1 MIMQMRRR
9 WTGLLAIMGA
19 AAVLSGCANKGPQVA
34 CPTVDVVDALHQTTA
49 FKAGAIGDLSAVLHL
64 VEIADFA
71 ATCRVSKDQ
80 ISLPIKVRLI
90 ANRGPANVTDDAE
103 VAYFV
108 AILDAAE
115 NVVTKQVYQAR
126 VPFDGGSQR
135 VAIDEE
141 FMPVLPYKSADER
154 AGYRVLIGLQVD
166 RATLQYQRSRRQ

>member
-1 MIMQMRRR
+1 
-9 WTGLLAIMGA
+9 
-19 AAVLSGCANKGPQVA
+19 
-34 CPTVDVVDALHQTTA
+34 
-49 FKAGAIGDLSAVLHL
+49 
-64 VEIADFA
+64 
-71 ATCRVSKDQ
+71 
-80 ISLPIKVRLI
+80 
-90 ANRGPANVTDDAE
+90 VTDDAE